1 MRIKPDHTA
10 FVQEKLGR
18 MEQQI
23 GILNEELAL
32 VRRVLA
38 MQRNDHNN
46 IASFQKEFSEKEQ
59 QIETL
64 KEELAYYKNISRALQ
79 KDHSFRKGVI
89 ERAAEGVCVCH
100 EIPESPYVRFTVWN
114 ARMLDITGYT
124 LEEINIKG
132 WYQTMYPNPGVQKKA
147 VRRMRQMRTGNDL
160 HGERWEVV
168 RSDGEKRILSI
179 STSILKTEDGITHV
193 LGLMLDVTEEERYR
207 RQLETVLNEL
217 KTILDRAIS

>member
-1 MRIKPDHTA
+1 MNKVTRHTA

-46 IASFQKEFSEKEQ
+46 IASFQKEFAEKEQ

-64 KEELAYYKNISRALQ
+64 NEELAYYKNISRARQ
-79 KDHSFRKGVI
+79 KDHSFRKAVI

-114 ARMLDITGYT
+114 ARMFDITGYS
-124 LEEINIKG
+124 LEEINTKG
-132 WYQTMYPNPGVQKKA
+132 WYQTMYPDPGVQEKVA
-147 VRRMRQMRTGNDL
+147 QRMQQMREGNDL
-160 HGERWEVV
+160 RGERWEVV

-193 LGLMLDVTEEERYR
+193 LGLMLDVTEEARYR
-207 RQLETVLNEL
+207 QQLESMLAELKTVLNRSL
-217 KTILDRAIS
+217 V